1 MDSENKQS
9 YYLLDETLDFY
20 LNSKVIRKGMLYA
33 FSIQKSLNWALLCHI
48 GMFRHAIK
56 IEISLNERKC
66 ENSKKK
72 VACLKLS
79 DYNPIDY
86 SQVLH
91 VRSIML
97 INSISVLLN
106 AKMSL
111 LVFVYIT
118 RRVFFCQIIQIQLE
132 TLYTK
137 GISKIFIQLVAKP
150 LVFYKSHL

>member
-1 MDSENKQS
+1 MDGI
-9 YYLLDETLDFY
+9 LDFY
-20 LNSKVIRKGMLYA
+20 PNSKVIQKGMLYA

-66 ENSKKK
+66 ENSKRK

-106 AKMSL
+106 AKKNFSL
-111 LVFVYIT
+111 LVFVYNT
-118 RRVFFCQIIQIQLE
+118 RRSF
-132 TLYTK
+132 
-137 GISKIFIQLVAKP
+137 
-150 LVFYKSHL
+150 

>member
-1 MDSENKQS
+1 
-9 YYLLDETLDFY
+9 
-20 LNSKVIRKGMLYA
+20 MLYA

-66 ENSKKK
+66 ENSKRK

-118 RRVFFCQIIQIQLE
+118 RRVFL
-132 TLYTK
+132 
-137 GISKIFIQLVAKP
+137 SNNSDLVRDTIHKRY
-150 LVFYKSHL
+150 LQNFYLASGNATRIL

>member
-1 MDSENKQS
+1 MDGI
-9 YYLLDETLDFY
+9 LDFY
-20 LNSKVIRKGMLYA
+20 PNSKVIQKGMLYA

-66 ENSKKK
+66 ENSKRK

-118 RRVFFCQIIQIQLE
+118 RRVFL
-132 TLYTK
+132 
-137 GISKIFIQLVAKP
+137 SNNSDLVRDTIHKRYLQNFY
-150 LVFYKSHL
+150 LVSGKATRIL

>member
-1 MDSENKQS
+1 MDGI
-9 YYLLDETLDFY
+9 LDFC
-20 LNSKVIRKGMLYA
+20 LNSKVIQKGMLYA

-106 AKMSL
+106 AKKMSL
-111 LVFVYIT
+111 LVLVYIT
-118 RRVFFCQIIQIQLE
+118 RRVFLFCQIIQI
-132 TLYTK
+132 
-137 GISKIFIQLVAKP
+137 
-150 LVFYKSHL
+150 